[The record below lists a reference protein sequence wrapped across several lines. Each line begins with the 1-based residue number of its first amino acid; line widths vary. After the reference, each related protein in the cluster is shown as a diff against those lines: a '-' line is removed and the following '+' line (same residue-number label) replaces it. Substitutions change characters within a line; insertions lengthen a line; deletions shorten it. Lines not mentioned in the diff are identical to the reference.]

1 MKIKRKITS
10 VYTIS
15 LLLLLLVTILSS
27 KKSIAQFTI
36 QTNKTPQ
43 QLVEEVLLGEGIS
56 VSNITYT
63 GSALS
68 IGKFTNTVSPTLNLD
83 SGIILSTGRVIDI
96 ASANTIPNMQYSTF
110 SGTDNTLQSLL
121 PTSPIF
127 DATVLEFDFI
137 AISDSIEFQFAL
149 GSEEY
154 SEWLGS
160 AYNDVFGFFVTG
172 ANPNGGNYTDYNVAL
187 IPGTTTAV
195 STNTINNGVNNIGPC
210 VNCNYYINNTNGTEI
225 QFDGLTAVITGKLMI
240 IPCQTYH
247 IKIAIA
253 DGGDHSYDS
262 GIFLSASSFSSMGIK
277 TNLSI
282 YSNVFS
288 GNTISEGCDSAAID
302 FKLPYTPTTDTLI
315 SIYKSGSAIE
325 GVDYNTLPNDILFEA
340 GIDSVRIYIHPIT
353 DNISE
358 SSETISIYTP
368 LSICAN
374 DTINII
380 IKDYQTLH
388 SDITINSS
396 YCQGQQINLIPNNTN
411 GLAPY
416 YSEWNSGNSNSNYE
430 FTAQNDTMIT
440 YSITD
445 ACGNTDTVIKN
456 IIVKN
461 NPIIALQVSNT
472 NLCFGDSAYGLTT
485 QDSTLSFNWYVN
497 NTIQS
502 QHTNIFNNRVDSN
515 YVLKLRATNSFNCST
530 IKTKTINVRPKLTI
544 SATPTLSSI
553 CDGDISSFT
562 LNGAASY
569 SWANATDI
577 LYQSSLGDSIYM
589 TPSTNK
595 TLTILATDNASCTD
609 SLSVQILVNPA
620 PTVTISASD
629 STVCLGKSIS
639 LYASGGLSYEWT
651 PTATLSQNNNSI
663 TIASPLSNTTYKVKA
678 TNLQGCS
685 SSDSVLIT
693 VYEHNT
699 LSAIIS
705 NPHLCL
711 GDSTEIV
718 ASGANHYLWLA
729 NGNNFASNTNSVVFY
744 PSENTEIAI
753 IGIDNYGC
761 RDTISTILNL
771 FPDFNFITHDTVCI
785 GTNTQI
791 STISTLPNLTYQWS
805 NAAAQYG
812 TINISSPTTITVT
825 ATETSSGCSV
835 TKSKTI
841 YTYPTIP
848 INVLPNITNACENDT
863 ILLHSSILSN
873 NIISYIWPSDIVW
886 KSVSHDSVKIVAST
900 SNSYSLSII
909 DNHNCKYNS
918 LNEAIIHVT
927 PIPDLTITPNN
938 PIVQINSLF
947 NLSTSG
953 ATLYNWTPIQNII
966 GSNTTASVNLFTD
979 SILQVIVYGI
989 VNNNCKNSDTIIVTP
1004 SPLFN
1009 ISYSNSSICIGD
1021 SSLLTVNSNT
1031 DLNYLWSTG
1040 ETTPSIWVKPTQTI
1054 SYFVTVTDTNGFSN
1068 TKSRLITVYNK
1079 PLLNTTTDSIY
1090 ACSGSSTKISV
1101 FGASE
1106 YRWYPSLNLTDTIGA
1121 TVYTTTQQNTTY
1133 YVIGEDDYG
1142 CIDTLAIDVIAVAGA
1157 SISTS
1162 LKDTTVCSGISVD
1175 LSVSGTTSYKWE
1187 PGLYLNDSL
1196 INNVTSTP
1204 INDISYTV
1212 IGTDNHNCK
1221 DSIKITINT
1230 LAAPVLTI
1238 NKDTSNICIGDSI
1251 ELIVDGAQTYSWSPS
1266 TGLNNI
1272 NSTNIIANPQN
1283 TTNYTIV
1290 GTDPNGCTDTIQALI
1305 TVNTYP
1311 NISITPSSNHICP
1324 DDSVVIQASGDA
1336 YSYNWLTES
1345 IYGTTTGS
1353 SQIYIPD
1360 TTKTYSVVA
1369 TSKFNCVDTAFV
1381 TIYVEPLISIG
1392 VSSYNICVGDTAKLV
1407 ANSNTNNVAF
1417 NWSNGMNS
1425 DSILITPTNTN
1436 DYYITATSTI
1446 SGCSSTDSVKINV
1459 HAKPVVTLSTSID
1472 TICPGN
1478 QALLTANGA
1487 ITYNWTPNT
1496 FISNTYG
1503 NNVLVYPNNTTL
1515 YSVIGTN
1522 FYGCTDTTD
1531 ILINTYS
1538 APTVSVSPNFSS
1550 ICSGE
1555 SQLLTAYG
1563 GLSYSWSPNI
1573 GISSNFGDSIIVYPN
1588 TNMNYMVVG
1597 YDTNNCTDTAF
1608 AYFSTNTNAIITP
1621 TDPQVCYGD
1630 SLILDATSL
1639 NTPNIYQWSTGDTT
1653 ETITISPTTNTS
1665 YQVTLTYNSGCSKVS
1680 STNVVVHKDT
1690 SVSVSTPSTQICFSF
1705 PANLYGYNAS
1715 SYAWSGPGISQS
1727 SNDSI
1732 MTIQPPYDAWYYVEG
1747 TSINGCLSKDSIYI
1761 SLYSQPQVSIST
1773 NNNTVCQGDSTTL
1786 FASGAIKYY
1795 WPSTTSILDS
1805 LLVSPDSTFTYSVV
1819 GYDVNQCSDTAYLQ
1833 IIIQNFPTINIS
1845 PLWSIICPDDTTI
1858 VDVISN
1864 GTITWGSNNS
1874 SYFNNINNTQTQL
1887 FPNESLMYEISS
1899 ITSNGCKKDT
1909 FVRCH
1914 VKRNAYIQLNSDTS
1928 TICLG
1933 DSALLTIQGALSLSW
1948 SPQPSQSN
1956 QDMDSVY
1963 VKPDTNTTYIIS
1975 GLSSDGCFSSVVAKV
1990 NIAADPIISITSSN
2004 AIICQNDSVLLTA
2017 TANMPDISW
2026 LWNTGDTSSTI
2037 LYHATD
2043 FAPVSVLG
2051 KSKINC
2057 IDTGFINLNVNS
2069 NPDYSFINPSVI
2081 QCSGDSTLLIPT
2093 LSGAIPSIFNGIYK
2107 SVIKDTTL
2115 SFTYTDSLGCHDTA
2129 LVSID
2134 VVNNPTVDIV
2144 SNDSNICNGDTA
2156 ILQAITSSS
2165 NLYTIWNNNQITSSI
2180 NVSPNTNTIFSVTVI
2195 DSNNCIAVD
2204 SNMIYVSQSP
2214 QFSILPENP
2223 HICIGDTINLFTNL
2237 SPANKQSI
2245 IWSNGDT
2252 ISNTTV
2258 NPIVST
2264 IYSLQIIDSNLCS
2277 NTIQTELIVNPLPDI
2292 TINVLNNNSCEG
2304 DVSNI
2309 SASSVPQAFNY
2320 LWNNGLASS
2329 SFNYTLDSNISFIV
2343 TITDIHSCINTDT
2356 VDFEVNS
2363 KPQITVIS
2371 SDSII
2376 CSQDTIQLSFISN
2389 SNYTNILWSDSQTT
2403 ITINSTPLNPTY
2415 IWATITDTNNCSN
2428 SDSVYINVHHR
2439 PSSEIIATN
2448 PICENDS
2455 SIIHYSGDASN
2466 SSEYFW
2472 SFENTNSLIGNE
2484 AGPYVANWSQAGSY
2498 KVTLTVKDGICYSFP
2513 DSTNIIV
2520 NEIPIVEFT
2529 NTTLLNCDSSAV
2541 EFTCNNDNST
2551 YLWNFGDPLYY
2562 NSSSNAQNP
2571 NYTYN
2576 APGSYSVSL
2585 SVTNNFGCTS
2595 TLVKNSLITVYPK
2608 PNAAMNVSEHT
2619 PDANDAD
2626 IKFYN
2631 KSTNYTSLQWDF
2643 GDPNSGI
2650 YNTST
2655 EEYTFHIY
2663 QLEGVYRPKLI
2674 VKNEHECTDT
2684 AFSKVQLISA
2694 PTLYAPKAFTPN
2706 GDGLNDRFITKYTD
2720 SEILEYK
2727 IIVFNRLGQKVFV
2740 NNDITDGWDG
2750 RNYITGDECPT
2761 SVYTYKV
2768 YLKDEGEVKR
2778 YYSGSITIVK

>member
-1 MKIKRKITS
+1 MKRKRKITS
-10 VYTIS
+10 VNPIS
-15 LLLLLLVTILSS
+15 LLLLLIIIVISS
-27 KKSIAQFTI
+27 QKSIAQFTI

-43 QLVEEVLLGEGIS
+43 QLVEEVLLGEGII

-63 GSALS
+63 GSSLS
-68 IGKFTNTVSPTLNLD
+68 IGEFTNTSNATLDLS
-83 SGIILSTGRVIDI
+83 SGIVLSTGRVIDI
-96 ASANTIPNMQYSTF
+96 ASPNNIPNTQYSTF
-110 SGTDNTLQSLL
+110 SGSDITLQALL

-127 DATVLEFDFI
+127 DAAVLEFDFI
-137 AISDSIEFQFAL
+137 ATSDSIKFQFAL

-154 SEWLGS
+154 TEWLGS
-160 AYNDVFGFFVTG
+160 AYNDVFGFFVSG
-172 ANPNGGNYTDYNVAL
+172 VNPNGGNYSDYNVAV

-195 STNTINNGVNNIGPC
+195 STSTINNGVNNNGPC
-210 VNCNYYINNTNGTEI
+210 VNCNYYIDNTNGTEI

-262 GIFLSASSFSSMGIK
+262 GIFLSASSLSSMGIK

-282 YSNVFS
+282 FSSVFS
-288 GNTISEGCDSAAID
+288 SDTISEGCDSAAID
-302 FKLPYTPTTDTLI
+302 FKLPFTPTNDTI
-315 SIYKSGSAIE
+315 IPIYKSGSAIE
-325 GVDYNTLPNDILFEA
+325 GVDYNTLPNNILFTA

-358 SSETISIYTP
+358 SSETISIFTP

-380 IKDYQTLH
+380 IKDYQTLQ
-388 SDITINSS
+388 SDITIDNS
-396 YCQGQQINLIPNNTN
+396 YCQGQEINLVPNNTN

-416 YSEWNSGNSNSNYE
+416 YSEWNSGNNNANYE

-445 ACGNTDTVIKN
+445 ACGNTDTLIKN
-456 IIVKN
+456 IVVKN

-497 NTIQS
+497 NVLQS
-502 QHTNIFNNRVDSN
+502 QHTNIFNNKVDSN
-515 YVLKLRATNSFNCST
+515 YVLKLKATNSFNCSS
-530 IKTKTINVRPKLTI
+530 IKSKTIIIRPKLTI
-544 SATPTLSSI
+544 TATPTLSSI

-577 LYQSSLGDSIYM
+577 LYKSSLGDSIYM
-589 TPSTNK
+589 NPSVNK
-595 TLTILATDNASCTD
+595 TLTILATDSISCTD
-609 SLSVQILVNPA
+609 SLTVQILVNPA
-620 PTVTISASD
+620 PTVNISASD

-639 LYASGGLSYEWT
+639 LHASGGLLYEWT
-651 PTATLSQNNNSI
+651 PTASLSQNNNSI
-663 TIASPLSNTTYKVKA
+663 TIASPTSNTTYKVKA

-685 SSDSVLIT
+685 SSDSILIS
-693 VYEHNT
+693 VYEHNS
-699 LSAIIS
+699 LSANIS
-705 NPHLCL
+705 NTHLCL
-711 GDSTEIV
+711 GDSTEINV
-718 ASGANHYLWLA
+718 SGATHYYWLA
-729 NGNNFASNTNSVVFY
+729 NGNNFASNTDNVIFY
-744 PSENTEIAI
+744 PTENTLLSI
-753 IGIDNYGC
+753 IGIDDFGC
-761 RDTISTILNL
+761 RDTINTTINL

-791 STISTLPNLTYQWS
+791 STISIYPNLTYQWNNS
-805 NAAAQYG
+805 AAQYG

-825 ATETSSGCSV
+825 ATEPSSGCSV

-848 INVLPNITNACENDT
+848 IKILPNITNICENDT
-863 ILLHSSILSN
+863 ILLYSSMLSN
-873 NIISYIWPSDIVW
+873 NISSYIWPSDIIW
-886 KSVSHDSVKIVAST
+886 KSVNHDSVKIVAST
-900 SNSYSLSII
+900 SNSYYLAII

-918 LNEAIIHVT
+918 LNEAIVHVT
-927 PIPDLTITPNN
+927 HIPDLTITPNN
-938 PIVQINSLF
+938 PIVQVNTLF
-947 NLSTSG
+947 TLSTSG

-966 GSNTTASVNLFTD
+966 GSNTTPSVNLFTD
-979 SILQVIVYGI
+979 SILQVIVYGTG
-989 VNNNCKNSDTIIVTP
+989 NNNCKNSDTITVTP

-1009 ISYSNSSICIGD
+1009 INYTKSSICIGD
-1021 SSLLTVNSNT
+1021 SSLLMVNSNAN
-1031 DLNYLWSTG
+1031 LNYQWSTG
-1040 ETTPSIWVKPTQTI
+1040 ETTSSIWVKPTQTI
-1054 SYFVTVTDTNGFSN
+1054 SYFVTVTDVNGFSN

-1079 PLLNTTTDSIY
+1079 PLLHTTTDSIY

-1101 FGASE
+1101 IGANE
-1106 YRWYPSLNLTDTIGA
+1106 YKWYPSLYLTDTVGS

-1133 YVIGEDDYG
+1133 YVIGEDNYG
-1142 CIDTLAIDVIAVAGA
+1142 CIDTMAIDVIAVPHAV
-1157 SISTS
+1157 ISTS
-1162 LKDTTVCSGISVD
+1162 LKDTTICSGISVN
-1175 LSVSGTTSYKWE
+1175 LSLSGTSSYKWE

-1196 INNVTSTP
+1196 ISNVISTP
-1204 INDISYTV
+1204 LNNIIYTV

-1230 LAAPVLTI
+1230 LAAPALTLD
-1238 NKDTSNICIGDSI
+1238 KDTSNICTGDSI
-1251 ELIVDGAQTYSWSPS
+1251 ELIANGAQAYSWSPS
-1266 TGLNNI
+1266 TGLNNT
-1272 NSTNIIANPQN
+1272 NSPNIIANPQN
-1283 TTNYTIV
+1283 TTIYTIV

-1305 TVNTYP
+1305 AVNTYP
-1311 NISITPSSNHICP
+1311 NINISPSSTHICP
-1324 DDSVVIQASGDA
+1324 GDSVVIQAGGGA
-1336 YSYNWLTES
+1336 YSYNWLSES

-1360 TTKTYSVVA
+1360 TTRTYSVVA
-1369 TSKFNCVDTAFV
+1369 TNKFNCIDTSFV
-1381 TIYVEPLISIG
+1381 TIYVEPLLSIS
-1392 VSSYNICVGDTAKLV
+1392 VSNYDICVGDTAKLV

-1425 DSILITPTNTN
+1425 DSILISPTITN

-1446 SGCSSTDSVKINV
+1446 SGCYSTDSVKIRV
-1459 HAKPVVTLSTSID
+1459 HSNPIVSLSTSID

-1478 QALLTANGA
+1478 QALLTASGA

-1531 ILINTYS
+1531 IIIKTYS

-1555 SQLLTAYG
+1555 SQLLTAFG

-1630 SLILDATSL
+1630 NLTLDATSL
-1639 NTPNIYQWSTGDTT
+1639 NSPNIYQWSTGDTT
-1653 ETITISPTTNTS
+1653 ETIIVSPTTNTS

-1690 SVSVSTPSTQICFSF
+1690 SVSVSTPSAQICYSF
-1705 PANLYGYNAS
+1705 PANLYGHNSS

-1747 TSINGCLSKDSIYI
+1747 TSINGCLSQDSVYI
-1761 SLYSQPQVSIST
+1761 SLYSQPQVSLTT

-1786 FASGAIKYY
+1786 FASGANKYY
-1795 WPSTTSILDS
+1795 WPTDSSIRDS
-1805 LLVSPDSTFTYSVV
+1805 LLVSPNSTHTYSVV
-1819 GYDVNQCSDTAYLQ
+1819 GYDANQCSDTAYLQ

-1845 PLWSIICPDDTTI
+1845 PLWSIICPNDTAI

-1874 SYFNNINNTQTQL
+1874 SYYNNINNTQTQL
-1887 FPNESLMYEISS
+1887 FPNESLMYELSS
-1899 ITSNGCKKDT
+1899 TTSNGCKKDT

-1933 DSALLTIQGALSLSW
+1933 DSALLTIQGAISLTW

-1956 QDMDSVY
+1956 QNMDSVY
-1963 VKPDTNTTYIIS
+1963 VKPDTNTTYIVS
-1975 GLSSDGCFSSVVAKV
+1975 GLSSDGCYSTVVANV
-1990 NIAADPIISITSSN
+1990 NIAANPNIIITSNSTN
-2004 AIICQNDSVLLTA
+2004 ICQNDSVLLTA
-2017 TANMPDISW
+2017 TASAADISW
-2026 LWNTGDTSSTI
+2026 LWSTGDTSSTI
-2037 LYHATD
+2037 SYHATS

-2051 KSKINC
+2051 KSTINC

-2069 NPDYSFINPSVI
+2069 NPDYSFIKPSVI
-2081 QCSGDSTLLIPT
+2081 QCAGDSTLLIPT
-2093 LSGAIPSIFNGIYK
+2093 LSGAVPSIFSGIYR
-2107 SVIKDTTL
+2107 SVISDTTL
-2115 SFTYTDSLGCHDTA
+2115 SFNYTDSLGCHDTA
-2129 LVSID
+2129 LVSIN
-2134 VVNNPTVDIV
+2134 VVNKPTVDIV
-2144 SNDSNICNGDTA
+2144 SNDSTICNGDTL
-2156 ILQAITSSS
+2156 ILQSIASTS
-2165 NLYTIWNNNQITSSI
+2165 NLYTIWNNNQTTSSI
-2180 NVSPNTNTIFSVTVI
+2180 AVSPIINTTYSVTVI
-2195 DSNNCIAVD
+2195 DSNNCIAID
-2204 SNMIYVSQSP
+2204 SSKIYVNQIP
-2214 QFSILPENP
+2214 QFNILPENP
-2223 HICIGDTINLFTNL
+2223 SICIGDSINLFTNL
-2237 SPANKQSI
+2237 NAANNQSI

-2252 ISNTTV
+2252 VSSTSV
-2258 NPIVST
+2258 SPIVSS

-2277 NTIQTELIVNPLPDI
+2277 NTFQTELIVNPLPDI
-2292 TINVLNNNSCEG
+2292 TINTINNNSCEG
-2304 DVSNI
+2304 NILNI
-2309 SASSVPQAFNY
+2309 SASSAPQAFNY
-2320 LWNNGLASS
+2320 LWSNGLLSS

-2356 VDFEVNS
+2356 VNLEVNS

-2376 CSQDTIQLSFISN
+2376 CSQDTIQLSFTSS
-2389 SNYTNILWSDSQTT
+2389 SNYTNVLWSDSQTT
-2403 ITINSTPLNPTY
+2403 NTINSAPLYPTY
-2415 IWATITDTNNCSN
+2415 IWVTITDTNNCSN
-2428 SDSVYINVHHR
+2428 SDSIYIDVHHR
-2439 PSSEIIATN
+2439 PNSEIIATN

-2455 SIIHYSGDASN
+2455 SHIHYSGDASS

-2472 SFENTNSLIGNE
+2472 TFENTNSIIGNE

-2498 KVTLTVKDGICYSFP
+2498 NVTLTVKDGICYSFL

-2520 NEIPIVEFT
+2520 NEVPIVDFT
-2529 NTTLLNCDSSAV
+2529 NTTLLNCDSTAV
-2541 EFTCNNDNST
+2541 EFICNNNNST
-2551 YLWNFGDPLYY
+2551 YLWNFGDPLYF
-2562 NSSSNAQNP
+2562 NSSSNVQNP

-2576 APGSYSVSL
+2576 VPGSYSVSL
-2585 SVTNNFGCTS
+2585 SVTNKFGCTS

-2608 PNAAMNVSEHT
+2608 PNAAMKVSELT
-2619 PDANDAD
+2619 PDANNAD

-2631 KSTNYTSLQWDF
+2631 KSSNYTSLQWDF

-2663 QLEGVYRPKLI
+2663 QQEGIYRPKLI

-2684 AFSKVQLISA
+2684 AFSKVKLINS

-2706 GDGLNDRFITKYTD
+2706 GDGLNDRFITQYTEGD
-2720 SEILEYK
+2720 VLEYK

-2750 RNYITGDECPT
+2750 RNYNTGDECPT

-2768 YLKDEGEVKR
+2768 YLKDENEVKR
-2778 YYSGSITIVK
+2778 YYSGSITIIK